1 MPTKTRV
8 HEFIGAVVHG
18 DHVEAIRNFYHEDA
32 SMQENLDPPRVGRDA
47 LVAHEGAGQTKIKS
61 VYTHKPETVLIDG
74 DNVAIAWVFD
84 IVDLKGVPRRLS
96 EVAMQRWR
104 GDRIAEERFVYD
116 SARAWEK
123 IGS

>member
-1 MPTKTRV
+1 MPTKEKVR
-8 HEFIGAVVHG
+8 EFIDAVVQG
-18 DHVEAIRNFYHEDA
+18 DHVEAIHNFYHEDA

-47 LVAHEGAGQTKIKS
+47 LAAHEAAGKQKVKS
-61 VYTHKPETVLIDG
+61 MHTHQPETVLVDG
-74 DNVAIAWVFD
+74 DDVAIAWVFD
-84 IVDLKGVPRRLS
+84 IVDLKGVPRRLN

-116 SARAWEK
+116 ATRAWEK